1 MGGKVQA
8 VQELDNIAPTVRNQG
23 AVIADAQLSSSSLEL
38 EELPIFR
45 VGFST
50 SVNLI

>member
-1 MGGKVQA
+1 M
-8 VQELDNIAPTVRNQG
+8 QELEVAGNIAPTVRNQG
-23 AVIADAQLSSSSLEL
+23 AVIADAQLVSSSLKP
-38 EELPIFR
+38 EERPIFR